1 MREACKNLCYSKSS
15 RLLISLI
22 INLKQKPWTYR
33 NPFMGMN
40 ESPLSITSLQL
51 GNRRNMTRKKPD
63 MASPRLNPAAKSEV
77 VTMKKAERAELF
89 NGVSKEDAAAVL
101 KEFRSAKYT
110 QAQFIRRIGMKHI
123 QYLSQFENAKMDWR
137 RSEEYRAAIIEAL
150 GLTREV
156 LQERLGIGRA
166 ELLSA
171 GIELDAESQVSVQVL
186 EVHQARFDNGISPE
200 TGMKV
205 YIPRVAN
212 QRESLTA
219 YQMDNMTR
227 VSETAKNDGIFLKDI
242 IVVDSQAEYQPQ
254 SLIASWDED
263 RQTMLISYANE
274 PEEYT
279 VFYSVDNKPPVIFK
293 TKDLKPIGVI
303 VWRGGALQQ

>member
-1 MREACKNLCYSKSS
+1 
-15 RLLISLI
+15 
-22 INLKQKPWTYR
+22 
-33 NPFMGMN
+33 MN
-40 ESPLSITSLQL
+40 
-51 GNRRNMTRKKPD
+51 RKKPD
-63 MASPRLNPAAKSEV
+63 MISPRLNGAAKSEV
-77 VTMKKAERAELF
+77 VTMKKAEKAELF
-89 NGVSKEDAAAVL
+89 NGVSKEDAAAFL
-101 KEFRSAKYT
+101 KERRSIKFT
-110 QAQFIRRIGMKHI
+110 QAQFIRMIGMKHV

-137 RSEEYRAAIIEAL
+137 RSEEYKSAIIEAL
-150 GLTREV
+150 GLTREE
-156 LQERLGIGRA
+156 LQEHLGIGRA

-274 PEEYT
+274 TEEYT